1 MTPTDLDYFRKQLLQ
16 KKSELIDVVHK
27 TENYGREMDV
37 EVEAMDM
44 ADRASKSYAKEFM
57 FSLSNLE
64 RQLIILVEEAL
75 ERIQEGS
82 YGECTHCGVTV
93 GRRRLE
99 AVPWALLCVHCQ
111 ELKESGRLS

>member
-1 MTPTDLDYFRKQLLQ
+1 MTSRDLDYFKKQLLQ
-16 KKSELIDVVHK
+16 KRTELIDVVHK
-27 TENYGREMDV
+27 AESYGREMDA
-37 EVEAMDM
+37 EAEAMDM
-44 ADRASKSYAKEFM
+44 ADRASKSYTKEFM
-57 FSLSNLE
+57 FSFSNLE

-75 ERIQEGS
+75 ERIQDGS
-82 YGECTHCGVTV
+82 YGECTHCGETL

>member
-1 MTPTDLDYFRKQLLQ
+1 MTPSDLDYFKKQLLQ
-16 KKSELIDVVHK
+16 KRTELIDIVHK

-37 EVEAMDM
+37 EVEAMDL
-44 ADRASKSYAKEFM
+44 ADRASKSYTKEFM

-75 ERIQEGS
+75 VRIREGS
-82 YGECTHCGVTV
+82 YGECTHCGQAV

-99 AVPWALLCVHCQ
+99 AVPWALLCVRCQ
-111 ELKESGRLS
+111 ELKESGRLA

>member
-1 MTPTDLDYFRKQLLQ
+1 MTSRDLGYFKKRLLQ
-16 KKSELIDVVHK
+16 KKTALIDVVHK
-27 TENYGREMDV
+27 AESYGREI
-37 EVEAMDM
+37 EGEGEAMDM
-44 ADRASKSYAKEFM
+44 ADRAFKSYAKEFM

-75 ERIQEGS
+75 DRIQEGS
-82 YGECTHCGVTV
+82 YGECTHCGKTV

-111 ELKESGRLS
+111 ELKESGRLA

>member
-1 MTPTDLDYFRKQLLQ
+1 MTPSDLDYFKKQLLQ
-16 KKSELIDVVHK
+16 KRTELIDIVHK

-37 EVEAMDM
+37 EVEAMDL
-44 ADRASKSYAKEFM
+44 ADRASKSYTKEFM

-75 ERIQEGS
+75 VRIREGS
-82 YGECTHCGVTV
+82 YGECTHCGENV

-99 AVPWALLCVHCQ
+99 AVPWALLCVRCQ
-111 ELKESGRLS
+111 ELKESGRLA

>member
-1 MTPTDLDYFRKQLLQ
+1 MTPSDLDYFKKQLLE
-16 KKSELIDVVHK
+16 KRTELIAVVHK
-27 TENYGREMDV
+27 TESYGREM
-37 EVEAMDM
+37 EGSGNAMDM
-44 ADRASKSYAKEFM
+44 ADQASKSYTKEFM

-82 YGECTHCGVTV
+82 YGECTHCGEIV

-111 ELKESGRLS
+111 ELKESGRLA

>member
-1 MTPTDLDYFRKQLLQ
+1 MRSRDLDYFKKQLLQ
-16 KKSELIDVVHK
+16 KKTALIDVVHK
-27 TENYGREMDV
+27 AESYGREV
-37 EVEAMDM
+37 EAEGEAMDM
-44 ADRASKSYAKEFM
+44 ADRASKSYTKEFM

-75 ERIQEGS
+75 ERIQDGS
-82 YGECTHCGVTV
+82 YGECTHCGEIV

-111 ELKESGRLS
+111 EMKESGRLS

>member
-1 MTPTDLDYFRKQLLQ
+1 MTSRDLDYFKKQLLQ
-16 KKSELIDVVHK
+16 KKTALIDVVHK
-27 TENYGREMDV
+27 AESYGREM
-37 EVEAMDM
+37 EGEGEAMDM
-44 ADRASKSYAKEFM
+44 ADRACKSYAKEFM

-75 ERIQEGS
+75 ERIQDGS

-99 AVPWALLCVHCQ
+99 AVPWAILCVHCQ
-111 ELKESGRLS
+111 ELKESGRLA